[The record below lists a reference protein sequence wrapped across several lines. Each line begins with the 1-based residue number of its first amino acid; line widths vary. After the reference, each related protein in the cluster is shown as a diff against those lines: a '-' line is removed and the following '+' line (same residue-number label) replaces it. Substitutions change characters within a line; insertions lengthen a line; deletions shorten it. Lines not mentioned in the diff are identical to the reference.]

1 MDRSFTYTF
10 ERGENIKF
18 SVWDYVVFGATLLAS
33 AAIGLFYAIKDRK
46 KNEADDFLL
55 GGRKLSVFPVTLS
68 LLSSFISAITLLGT
82 PAEVYIY
89 NTMYW
94 WISIGFII
102 SALGAAHIFIPIFM
116 KLEITSIFEYIDMR
130 FGRLVG
136 FVSSFIYLLWMFLY
150 MAIVLYGP
158 SLALNAEEMLKRS
171 T

>member
-1 MDRSFTYTF
+1 MERSYTYTF

-18 SVWDYVVFGATLLAS
+18 SVWDYIVFGATLLAS

-116 KLEITSIFEYIDMR
+116 KLEITSIFEVCGSVILHYVLLVYI
-130 FGRLVG
+130 RLYCNKWGMCDGQAPCNSIKWSNV
-136 FVSSFIYLLWMFLY
+136 
-150 MAIVLYGP
+150 VL
-158 SLALNAEEMLKRS
+158 
-171 T
+171 